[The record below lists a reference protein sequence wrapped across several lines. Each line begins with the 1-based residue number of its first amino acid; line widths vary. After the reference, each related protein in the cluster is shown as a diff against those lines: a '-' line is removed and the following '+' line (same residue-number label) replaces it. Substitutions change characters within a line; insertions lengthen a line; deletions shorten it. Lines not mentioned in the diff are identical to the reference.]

1 MVIKLSKDEF
11 FSGELERM
19 QTSEASE
26 GLENSVHGD
35 EEIQWTV
42 NPDKL
47 AMAASGIVKSPVG
60 LLFGIFVA
68 PLTAAGAFLLIEQS
82 RNTAILGAAVGFL
95 LPILYMVLSSLAVF
109 AMTVQYSGTDER
121 IIKYRKFMGEKV
133 DSTLL
138 KDIRDAEYSKGFI
151 GNLFDVGTVDI
162 DTGIHSASAE
172 LEYVPDPAEVANR
185 VNELSRQAGEPED
198 EKLEG

>member
-1 MVIKLSKDEF
+1 
-11 FSGELERM
+11 M